1 MIQSH
6 RLGGG
11 FAYRTDEAHAY
22 ASVHPVITPVKVP
35 VAETY
40 HAPIAYRTPV
50 TYETKHHTQEIEV
63 PTYHAAYA
71 APAYKTYAA
80 PVHAT
85 YAAPAY
91 SAYAAPYYTPY
102 SYNHLGYAPAVAVAE
117 EEVVEEAAEE

>member
-71 APAYKTYAA
+71 APAYHTYAA
-80 PVHAT
+80 PAHAA

-91 SAYAAPYYTPY
+91 SAYAAPHYSLGPY
-102 SYNHLGYAPAVAVAE
+102 AYNHLSYAPHVAVEEKVVEAE
-117 EEVVEEAAEE
+117 E